1 MCKLEQAGMLSF
13 SSQKCEGT
21 YQNQTGIIHDYGI
34 SLMSW
39 PIVHQREQELPWI
52 SDDGVMIADIR
63 IWKKRNF
70 QWNKIFSQNIYFT
83 NQTFI
88 QWIGIG
94 WHILNAGHAVG
105 QWKWSILIWTI
116 YPGKCITNAFDM
128 KMTFDYYVQISAM

>member
-1 MCKLEQAGMLSF
+1 
-13 SSQKCEGT
+13 
-21 YQNQTGIIHDYGI
+21 
-34 SLMSW
+34 MSW
-39 PIVHQREQELPWI
+39 PTVSQREQELPWI

-88 QWIGIG
+88 QWIGKG
-94 WHILNAGHAVG
+94 WHTLNAGHAVG